1 MKKTS
6 GTKESKHQ
14 RDELRPEYR
23 FDYKQTRPNRFA
35 KDLQGKTLMVVL
47 DPDVAKVF
55 RDGESVNAVLRA
67 LLTVMPARR
76 TKQVQADNRRF
87 SRAILATRLC

>member
-6 GTKESKHQ
+6 GTKAPKHQ

-23 FDYKQTRPNRFA
+23 FDYKQAKPNRFA

-55 RDGESVNAVLRA
+55 HDGESVNAVLRA
-67 LLTVMPARR
+67 LLPVIPA
-76 TKQVQADNRRF
+76 K
-87 SRAILATRLC
+87 RAK